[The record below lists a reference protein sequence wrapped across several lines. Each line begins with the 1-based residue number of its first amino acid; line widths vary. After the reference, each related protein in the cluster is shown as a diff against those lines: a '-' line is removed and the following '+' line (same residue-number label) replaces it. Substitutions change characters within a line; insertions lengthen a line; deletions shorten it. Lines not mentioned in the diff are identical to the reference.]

1 MVFET
6 EGGFGFALVA
16 DLSHRYVIFLFS
28 LDVDDNLVG
37 QLTMVDL
44 TTPCWFS
51 LSANAFA
58 SAIAAGLIVLCNK
71 YYILTN
77 GVDQN

>member
-6 EGGFGFALVA
+6 ESGFGFALVT
-16 DLSHRYVIFLFS
+16 DLSHRYVIFLCS
-28 LDVDDNLVG
+28 LDVDDDIVG

-44 TTPCWFS
+44 TTPCRFS
-51 LSANAFA
+51 FSANAFA
-58 SAIAAGLIVLCNK
+58 SAIAVGLIVLCNK
-71 YYILTN
+71 NYIN